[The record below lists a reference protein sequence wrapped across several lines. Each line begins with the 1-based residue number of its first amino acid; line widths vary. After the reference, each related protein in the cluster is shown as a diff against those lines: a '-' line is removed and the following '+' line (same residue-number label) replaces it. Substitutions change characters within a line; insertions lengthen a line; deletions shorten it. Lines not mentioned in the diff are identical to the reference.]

1 MVLGGGMAAAAVGG
15 DDAVVMQLGG
25 AEGEETVVTVNCPD
39 QTGLGCDL
47 CRTILE
53 FGLRITRADVS
64 TDGHWCFVVFWVV
77 PRSSSIKVR
86 WASLKNRLMSMC
98 PSSYSI
104 PFFYR
109 DVSQPEPGPLQ
120 FYLLKLMSPDRK
132 GLLHDVTHIL
142 SDLELIIHRVKVS
155 TTPDGRVVDL
165 FFITD
170 GMELLHRKERQEE
183 TCSALTATLGPSIS
197 CEVVPAEGFQQGFSS
212 LPPEIAE
219 ELFRAELADTD
230 SEVCSSPLSAE
241 LRKVR
246 TTATVNFDNS
256 LSPAH
261 TLVQIVCADQKGLIY
276 DILRTMKDCNIQIFY
291 GRFRSDKKG
300 SASKG
305 SSGCREVDLF
315 VKQVDGKKVTD
326 PAKQDALRSRLRSET
341 LHPLRVMVV
350 GRGPDTELLV
360 ANPVEASGKGR
371 PRVFYDA
378 TLALKALGI
387 CIFSVRT
394 ASFVCSISGLVFH
407 SIGSSSFAPF
417 QAEIG
422 RQAASER
429 HWEVYRFLLDDSK
442 EFPLASSLA
451 NRNCVVDRA
460 RKTLMGCYN

>member
-1 MVLGGGMAAAAVGG
+1 MELCLNQQAIVEPYTFLIQMAPFPKQIFLNLADIAELPNRTLVDIMAIVVHMDTIHRTMWGPFRKIVIM
-15 DDAVVMQLGG
+15 DARGSLH
-25 AEGEETVVTVNCPD
+25 
-39 QTGLGCDL
+39 
-47 CRTILE
+47 I
-53 FGLRITRADVS
+53 
-64 TDGHWCFVVFWVV
+64 
-77 PRSSSIKVR
+77 IKVWGDLLNKNALR
-86 WASLKNRLMSMC
+86 WALAKED
-98 PSSYSI
+98 Y
-104 PFFYR
+104 
-109 DVSQPEPGPLQ
+109 G
-120 FYLLKLMSPDRK
+120 
-132 GLLHDVTHIL
+132 
-142 SDLELIIHRVKVS
+142 IIIGTMFR
-155 TTPDGRVVDL
+155 R
-165 FFITD
+165 F
-170 GMELLHRKERQEE
+170 RRQ
-183 TCSALTATLGPSIS
+183 GPSIS

-341 LHPLRVMVV
+341 LHSLRVMVV

-360 ANPVEASGKGR
+360 ANRRSRRYELEVER
-371 PRVFYDA
+371 
-378 TLALKALGI
+378 KALSMARAWAEEEAKKAREHARALEEARNQWERQGI
-387 CIFSVRT
+387 RVVVEGELKDD
-394 ASFVCSISGLVFH
+394 ASAGVTWANAGKEHAVDESINR
-407 SIGSSSFAPF
+407 
-417 QAEIG
+417 AE
-422 RQAASER
+422 A
-429 HWEVYRFLLDDSK
+429 LLESQD
-442 EFPLASSLA
+442 
-451 NRNCVVDRA
+451 NVW
-460 RKTLMGCYN
+460 

>member
-1 MVLGGGMAAAAVGG
+1 MELCLNQQAIVEPYTFLIQMAPFPKQIFLNLADIAELPNRTLVDIMAI
-15 DDAVVMQLGG
+15 VVHMD
-25 AEGEETVVTVNCPD
+25 TIH
-39 QTGLGCDL
+39 
-47 CRTILE
+47 RTMWGPFRKIV
-53 FGLRITRADVS
+53 IMD
-64 TDGHWCFVVFWVV
+64 
-77 PRSSSIKVR
+77 
-86 WASLKNRLMSMC
+86 ASL
-98 PSSYSI
+98 
-104 PFFYR
+104 
-109 DVSQPEPGPLQ
+109 G
-120 FYLLKLMSPDRK
+120 
-132 GLLHDVTHIL
+132 
-142 SDLELIIHRVKVS
+142 
-155 TTPDGRVVDL
+155 
-165 FFITD
+165 
-170 GMELLHRKERQEE
+170 KERQDE

-341 LHPLRVMVV
+341 LHSLRVMVV

-360 ANPVEASGKGR
+360 ANRRSRRYELEVER
-371 PRVFYDA
+371 
-378 TLALKALGI
+378 KALSMARAWAEEEAKKAREHARALEEARNQWERQGI
-387 CIFSVRT
+387 RVVVEGELKDD
-394 ASFVCSISGLVFH
+394 ASAGVTWANAGKEHAVDESINR
-407 SIGSSSFAPF
+407 
-417 QAEIG
+417 AE
-422 RQAASER
+422 A
-429 HWEVYRFLLDDSK
+429 LLESQD
-442 EFPLASSLA
+442 
-451 NRNCVVDRA
+451 NVW
-460 RKTLMGCYN
+460 

>member
-1 MVLGGGMAAAAVGG
+1 MPVGELAARP
-15 DDAVVMQLGG
+15 GG
-25 AEGEETVVTVNCPD
+25 AEGEETVITVNCPD
-39 QTGLGCDL
+39 QAGLGCDL

-53 FGLRITRADVS
+53 FGLRITRGDVS

-77 PRSSSIKVR
+77 PRSSSIRIR

-104 PFFYR
+104 PFYP
-109 DVSQPEPGPLQ
+109 DMSQPGPSQ
-120 FYLLKLMSPDRK
+120 FYLLKLLSPDRK

-170 GMELLHRKERQEE
+170 GMELLHKKERQEE
-183 TCSALTATLGPSIS
+183 TCSTLIAALGPSIS
-197 CEVVPAEGFQQGFSS
+197 CEVLSAEGFQQGFSS
-212 LPPEIAE
+212 LAPKIAE
-219 ELFRAELADTD
+219 ELFRVELAGDG
-230 SEVCSSPLSAE
+230 EMCSSSLISAE
-241 LRKVR
+241 LKKVQ
-246 TTATVNFDNS
+246 TATINFDNS

-261 TLVQIVCADQKGLIY
+261 TLVQIICADQKGLIY

-300 SASKG
+300 GRPGSK
-305 SSGCREVDLF
+305 GCREVDLF

-326 PAKQDALRSRLRSET
+326 PEKQDALRARLRSEM

-350 GRGPDTELLV
+350 SRGPDTELLV
-360 ANPVEASGKGR
+360 ANPVELCGKGR

-378 TLALKALGI
+378 TLALKALGV
-387 CIFSVRT
+387 CIFS
-394 ASFVCSISGLVFH
+394 
-407 SIGSSSFAPF
+407 
-417 QAEIG
+417 AEIG

-429 HWEVYRFLLDDSK
+429 QWEVYRFLLDDSR
-442 EFPLASSLA
+442 EFPLTNSLA
-451 NRNCVVDRA
+451 NRNRVVDRV

>member
-142 SDLELIIHRVKVS
+142 SDL
-155 TTPDGRVVDL
+155 
-165 FFITD
+165 
-170 GMELLHRKERQEE
+170 
-183 TCSALTATLGPSIS
+183 
-197 CEVVPAEGFQQGFSS
+197 
-212 LPPEIAE
+212 

-387 CIFSVRT
+387 CIFS
-394 ASFVCSISGLVFH
+394 
-407 SIGSSSFAPF
+407 
-417 QAEIG
+417 AEIG